1 MGHDRK
7 VSSALEADVERHGSG
22 EPIDVVV
29 ELTPTP
35 SPASAS
41 GSRGERIAQAR
52 TAFERQADAVRR
64 MIVDAGGEVLGSA
77 WINQT
82 LRTRLPK
89 QLLEQLALDERV
101 ARLDVTRAITA
112 EG

>member
-1 MGHDRK
+1 VGDDRK
-7 VSSALEADVERHGSG
+7 VTSALEADVERRSNG

-29 ELTPTP
+29 ELTPAP
-35 SPASAS
+35 SPSS

-52 TAFERQADAVRR
+52 SAFERQADAVRR
-64 MIVDAGGEVLGSA
+64 MIVEAGGEVLGSA

-89 QLLEQLALDERV
+89 AVLEQLALDERV

>member
-1 MGHDRK
+1 MGDDRK
-7 VSSALEADVERHGSG
+7 VTTALEADVERHGNG

-35 SPASAS
+35 SPAS

-52 TAFERQADAVRR
+52 SAFERQADAVRR
-64 MIVDAGGEVLGSA
+64 VIVDAGGEVLGSA

-89 QLLEQLALDERV
+89 QLLEQLVLDDRV

>member
-1 MGHDRK
+1 MGDGRK
-7 VSSALEADVERHGSG
+7 VTSELEADVERRSDG
-22 EPIDVVV
+22 EPFDVVV
-29 ELTPTP
+29 ELTPAASP
-35 SPASAS
+35 SS
-41 GSRGERIAQAR
+41 GSRGERIAQAK
-52 TAFERQADAVRR
+52 TAFERQAEAVRR
-64 MIVDAGGEVLGSA
+64 VITEAGGEVLGSA

-89 QLLEQLALDERV
+89 QLLEQLAGDDRV

>member
-1 MGHDRK
+1 MGDARK
-7 VSSALEADVERHGSG
+7 VTSALEADVERHGSG
-22 EPIDVVV
+22 DPIDVVV
-29 ELTPTP
+29 ELTPAP
-35 SPASAS
+35 SPAS

-52 TAFERQADAVRR
+52 SAFERQADSVRR

-89 QLLEQLALDERV
+89 QLLEQLVLDDRV

>member
-1 MGHDRK
+1 MAADRK
-7 VSSALEADVERHGSG
+7 VTSELAADVEQRPSG
-22 EPIDVVV
+22 ESIDVVV
-29 ELTPTP
+29 ELTPAASP
-35 SPASAS
+35 SS
-41 GSRGERIAQAR
+41 GSRSERVAQAR
-52 TAFERQADAVRR
+52 SAFERQAESVRR

-89 QLLEQLALDERV
+89 PLLEQLALDDRV
-101 ARLDVTRAITA
+101 ARLDVTRTLTA